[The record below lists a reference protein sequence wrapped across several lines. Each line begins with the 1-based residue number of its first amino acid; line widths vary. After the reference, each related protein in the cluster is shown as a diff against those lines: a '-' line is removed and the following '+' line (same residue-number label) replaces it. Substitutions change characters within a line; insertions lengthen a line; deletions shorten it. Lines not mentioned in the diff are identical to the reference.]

1 MTQKSLTHVKNV
13 IFTQAEWACSQ
24 GKLIKRGKTDR
35 MQFLDILT
43 LQFCTWVL
51 ITLKICSQR
60 SSALICLHL
69 VPRVFHLPSPRGKP
83 QGQTP
88 GGRREEERPWERAR
102 VCLATAS
109 GPTRSIRRQ
118 VFSIWTG
125 RTLPCVKLVN

>member
-1 MTQKSLTHVKNV
+1 MTQKSLIHVKNV

-35 MQFLDILT
+35 MQFLDTLT

-83 QGQTP
+83 QGEEGKKRGP
-88 GGRREEERPWERAR
+88 GNELGFALQLLPDRQGRSEGKFFPFGRVGRYRA
-102 VCLATAS
+102 LN
-109 GPTRSIRRQ
+109 
-118 VFSIWTG
+118 
-125 RTLPCVKLVN
+125 L